1 MQNRS
6 MFSKHSCEIIT
17 SFPDFNKSG
26 FNIEDYNKKF
36 LASNVIIHAET
47 KGICYPEHWG
57 PLSLKCA
64 FNGDE
69 FFKVNECVF
78 AINSSR
84 YLILNHGT
92 HYSSYIDSN
101 KKVESFSIN
110 FAPSMVL
117 DMASSL
123 LESDSFN
130 LESYGFHRK
139 DMLFGEQLYTY
150 DIGISSFLKKLR
162 NFINDPAKDGDDIEY
177 LYWSLL
183 ERLVGGQKQL
193 MKDIRNVPKTRLSTK
208 TELYK
213 RLTRARD
220 YLDSCYSRDISLEE
234 LARLCYMNNSYF
246 LRQFRNF
253 YQITPRQYQIKR
265 RMESARKQ
273 LVTNKTISITE
284 ICSAVGYND
293 LSSFSKLF
301 KQYYSLSPEQY
312 RDFILHL
319 K

>member
-92 HYSSYIDSN
+92 HYSSYID
-101 KKVESFSIN
+101 
-110 FAPSMVL
+110 
-117 DMASSL
+117 
-123 LESDSFN
+123 
-130 LESYGFHRK
+130 
-139 DMLFGEQLYTY
+139 
-150 DIGISSFLKKLR
+150 
-162 NFINDPAKDGDDIEY
+162 
-177 LYWSLL
+177 
-183 ERLVGGQKQL
+183 
-193 MKDIRNVPKTRLSTK
+193 
-208 TELYK
+208 
-213 RLTRARD
+213 
-220 YLDSCYSRDISLEE
+220 
-234 LARLCYMNNSYF
+234 
-246 LRQFRNF
+246 
-253 YQITPRQYQIKR
+253 
-265 RMESARKQ
+265 
-273 LVTNKTISITE
+273 
-284 ICSAVGYND
+284 
-293 LSSFSKLF
+293 
-301 KQYYSLSPEQY
+301 
-312 RDFILHL
+312 
-319 K
+319 